1 MNSHIRRALRRLYL
15 YKKEHSVPN
24 IGKINTLK
32 VDRDTGRGL
41 VLKDDSAEV
50 FLPRSF
56 TTGQLEIGSD
66 IDVFVY
72 LNTQG
77 ELIATPEVPFAQVG
91 EFALLRAVETRDF
104 GAFFDWGIDKDLLVP
119 GNEQKH
125 KVRNYEEHIVR
136 VCLEEGT
143 DRIYG
148 TTKLGKYIELSKD
161 DKSLKT
167 NKQYDIEIV
176 NKQELGFRVIVD
188 KKYIGMIYHNEIF
201 EKLRVKDKR
210 KAILKKVREDGLLDL
225 SLQKTGV
232 HNLEDAKIT
241 ILNYLK
247 DRGGEVFLHD
257 KSSPEDIKH
266 ALHMSKK
273 SFKSAIGM
281 LYKEKMILI
290 EKDRIKLK

>member
-1 MNSHIRRALRRLYL
+1 
-15 YKKEHSVPN
+15 
-24 IGKINTLK
+24 
-32 VDRDTGRGL
+32 
-41 VLKDDSAEV
+41 
-50 FLPRSF
+50 
-56 TTGQLEIGSD
+56 
-66 IDVFVY
+66 
-72 LNTQG
+72 
-77 ELIATPEVPFAQVG
+77 
-91 EFALLRAVETRDF
+91 
-104 GAFFDWGIDKDLLVP
+104 
-119 GNEQKH
+119 
-125 KVRNYEEHIVR
+125 
-136 VCLEEGT
+136 
-143 DRIYG
+143 
-148 TTKLGKYIELSKD
+148 
-161 DKSLKT
+161 
-167 NKQYDIEIV
+167 
-176 NKQELGFRVIVD
+176 
-188 KKYIGMIYHNEIF
+188 MIYHNEIF